1 LGAFQDD
8 KIFTD
13 NMASVQLLPPAPVVL
28 VAVGD
33 KEGKEKNIISVG
45 MFNLFSQK
53 PPLIGIAVLTSR
65 QSYRLLEEC
74 PDFSINV
81 PGKDLI
87 DQVITCGTK
96 SGKSVDKFKE
106 TGLTAVPG
114 MKIKSP
120 KIEEC
125 LINIEVKKR
134 ESFEKGDHTWY
145 VGEIVHTDV
154 TKDYDRSNALLF
166 WDGEFSTSGKVLR
179 RL

>member
-1 LGAFQDD
+1 MGAFQDD
-8 KIFTD
+8 KIDTD
-13 NMASVQLLPPAPVVL
+13 NMSSVQLLPPAPVVL

-33 KEGKEKNIISVG
+33 KAGNEKNIITVG

-65 QSYRLLEEC
+65 QSYKLLEEC
-74 PDFSINV
+74 PDFSVNI
-81 PGKDLI
+81 PSKDMI
-87 DQVITCGTK
+87 DQVILCGIK
-96 SGKSVDKFKE
+96 SGKNTDKFKE
-106 TGLTAVPG
+106 ASLTAIPG
-114 MKIKSP
+114 KKIKSP

-134 ESFEKGDHTWY
+134 ETFEKGDHTWY

-179 RL
+179 KL

>member
-1 LGAFQDD
+1 MGDFQDE
-8 KIFTD
+8 KIDTD
-13 NMASVQLLPPAPVVL
+13 NMSSVQLLPPAPVVL

-33 KEGKEKNIISVG
+33 KEGKERNIISVG

-65 QSYRLLEEC
+65 QSYKLLEEG
-74 PDFSINV
+74 PDFSINI
-81 PGKDLI
+81 PSKGMI
-87 DQVITCGTK
+87 DQVILCGTK
-96 SGKSVDKFKE
+96 SGKNMDKFKE
-106 TGLTAVPG
+106 TGLTAIPG
-114 MKIKSP
+114 KRIKSP

-145 VGEIVHTDV
+145 IGEIVHTDV

-166 WDGEFSTSGKVLR
+166 WDGEFSTSSKVLKK
-179 RL
+179 L

>member
-1 LGAFQDD
+1 MGDFQDN
-8 KIFTD
+8 KIGTD

-28 VAVGD
+28 VGVGD
-33 KEGKEKNIISVG
+33 KEGKERNIISVG

-65 QSYRLLEEC
+65 QSYKLLEEC
-74 PDFSINV
+74 PDFSINI

-87 DQVITCGTK
+87 DQVILCGTK
-96 SGKSVDKFKE
+96 SGKNMDKFKE
-106 TGLTAVPG
+106 AGLTPIPG
-114 MKIKSP
+114 SKIKSP

-125 LINIEVKKR
+125 LINIEVKKK

-179 RL
+179 KL

>member
-1 LGAFQDD
+1 MGAFQDN
-8 KIFTD
+8 KLFTD
-13 NMASVQLLPPAPVVL
+13 KMDSVQLLPPAPVVL
-28 VAVGD
+28 VAVGN
-33 KEGKEKNIISVG
+33 KAGTERNIITVG

-65 QSYRLLEEC
+65 QSYKLLEEC
-74 PDFSINV
+74 SDFSVNI
-81 PGKDLI
+81 PSKDMI
-87 DQVITCGTK
+87 DQVILCGTK
-96 SGKSVDKFKE
+96 SGKNMDKFKE

-125 LINIEVKKR
+125 LINIEVKKL

-145 VGEIVHTDV
+145 IGEILHTDV
-154 TKDYDRSNALLF
+154 TKDYDRSNALLY

-179 RL
+179 KL